1 MFKFRA
7 DIIFTAIVLFM
18 AITALFFRNSLIDL
32 TPIFLGEDIL
42 AMNPRVFPNLILILV
57 SIVSSIFL
65 YIELSNN
72 SKFQSANQKIKE
84 EDSKLLRQTLFI
96 ILTIIS
102 ALVLTKLGFIITMFI
117 LMSFTSI
124 LLGNRNIFQIIIM
137 SIFIPIT
144 FYILV
149 THVLR
154 TQLPEIDFIQKLLNP
169 ILQNLPTV

>member
-7 DIIFTAIVLFM
+7 DIVFTAIILFM
-18 AITALFFRNSLIDL
+18 ATTALFFRNSLIDI

-42 AMNPRVFPNLILILV
+42 AMNPRIFPNLILILI
-57 SIVSSIFL
+57 SIVSTIFL
-65 YIELSNN
+65 YLELSNN
-72 SKFQSANQKIKE
+72 YKIYSTNQNINEGYSKSLK
-84 EDSKLLRQTLFI
+84 QTLFI

-137 SIFIPIT
+137 SICIPIT

-149 THVLR
+149 THILR
-154 TQLPEIDFIQKLLNP
+154 TQLPEIDFMQRLLNP

>member
-7 DIIFTAIVLFM
+7 DIVFTAIVLFM
-18 AITALFFRNSLIDL
+18 ATTALFFRNSLIDI

-42 AMNPRVFPNLILILV
+42 AMNPRIFPNLILILV
-57 SIVSSIFL
+57 SIVATIFL
-65 YIELSNN
+65 YLELSNN
-72 SKFQSANQKIKE
+72 YKIYSTNQNIKE
-84 EDSKLLRQTLFI
+84 GYSKSLKQTLFI

-149 THVLR
+149 THILR
-154 TQLPEIDFIQKLLNP
+154 TQLPEIDFMQRLLNP